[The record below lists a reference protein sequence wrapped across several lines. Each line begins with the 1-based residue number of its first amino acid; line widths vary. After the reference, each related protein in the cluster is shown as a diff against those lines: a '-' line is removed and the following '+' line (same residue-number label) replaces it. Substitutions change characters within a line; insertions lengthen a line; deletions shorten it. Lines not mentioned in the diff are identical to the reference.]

1 MYNLISSK
9 ITKVF
14 HCHILPH
21 NFIRAKLSIR
31 PDEQSPYRNYL
42 PYFLLYFMKSRLKS
56 RFFSAASSSK

>member
-14 HCHILPH
+14 HCHILPY

-42 PYFLLYFMKSRLKS
+42 PYFLLYFCEKP
-56 RFFSAASSSK
+56 A